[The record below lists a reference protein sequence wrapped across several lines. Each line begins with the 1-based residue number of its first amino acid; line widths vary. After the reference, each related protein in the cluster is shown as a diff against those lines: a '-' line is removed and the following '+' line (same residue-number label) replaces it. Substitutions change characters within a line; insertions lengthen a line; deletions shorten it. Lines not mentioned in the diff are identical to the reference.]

1 MEKIV
6 MPQLGESVTEGTIS
20 KWLVRVGDQVSRY
33 DPLCEVSTDK
43 VNAEVPSTVAGRIS
57 KIVVAEGETVAVGT
71 LICYIE
77 TVRETTDQPIAPQ
90 SPQETQETKQRYSPA
105 VLRIAQDHQ
114 IDLSKVTG
122 TGAGGRITRKDVL
135 AYLEGSSETN
145 ASVEDQ
151 DSPTSQEQVPTIS
164 SIKDQVIPIS
174 PVRKTIA
181 ERMVQSKQEAP
192 HAWMVMEA
200 DVTNLVAFRERK
212 KIEFKQREGF
222 SLTYLPFFIK
232 AIVEAL
238 KEYPMI
244 NSEWTEQGIVMKKE
258 VHISIA
264 VAREDALFV
273 PVIRD
278 ADQKSIYG
286 IAREIDQLVRKTR
299 EGKLTVADLSG
310 GTFTV
315 NNTGAFGS
323 VLSAPILNPP
333 QAAILSVE
341 KIIKKPVVIDNMI
354 AIRDQVNLCLSL
366 DHRVLDGLICGRFLQ
381 SVKRRIESYGEG
393 TEIF

>member
-1 MEKIV
+1 MEKFV

-232 AIVEAL
+232 AVVEAL